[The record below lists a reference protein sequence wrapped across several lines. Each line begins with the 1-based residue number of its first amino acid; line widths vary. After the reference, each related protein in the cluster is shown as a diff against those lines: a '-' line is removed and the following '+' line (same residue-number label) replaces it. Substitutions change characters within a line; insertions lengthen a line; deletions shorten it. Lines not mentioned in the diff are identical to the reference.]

1 MVLGVRTIS
10 YHVLLNGHDDGSGH
24 CAMLLRSIAMM
35 LLFCYDAIT
44 VTLFFL
50 CSFDSWLDLARCFD
64 D

>member
-44 VTLFFL
+44 VTLFF
-50 CSFDSWLDLARCFD
+50 FVFV
-64 D
+64 